1 MWLWSQVYTGP
12 VTAEPSVSSHEDN
25 NNESSFLV
33 SKENVRKQKQN
44 MVTRYFF
51 NNKEVLSRVQHKIN
65 MFTNDVAAT
74 GEVICGQFDSP

>member
-1 MWLWSQVYTGP
+1 MRLDIFSPELFLVDVKSSVHGP
-12 VTAEPSVSSHEDN
+12 VTAEPSVCSSHEDN

-51 NNKEVLSRVQHKIN
+51 NNKEVSQVDRDIN
-65 MFTNDVAAT
+65 INL
-74 GEVICGQFDSP
+74 